1 MFLNINLY
9 PATLLNSFNGS
20 NSFLME
26 SLGFCIYSS
35 MSSANN
41 DSFSSSFLIWRPLIS
56 CLIAVARTLNTMS
69 NKHGEGGYP
78 CLVPDCKE
86 KAFSC
91 LPLTVMLALGLSPVA
106 FIMLEVHLF

>member
-1 MFLNINLY
+1 
-9 PATLLNSFNGS
+9 
-20 NSFLME
+20 
-26 SLGFCIYSS
+26 

-106 FIMLEVHLF
+106 FIMLEVHLLIYLAFSLHCKEVESGERCGNNNFKNCTKL